1 MPKKKAF
8 LIVDGYNIIGNW
20 EKLKECLKISL
31 ENARNSLLDMM
42 AEYSKMSGE
51 KIIVIF
57 DAYNTDQPRTTYK
70 YKGLD
75 VVFTEKE
82 ETADKYIERF
92 LDSEGRRKLIE
103 VATNDSLIQKTI
115 LSRGGLRISASELKH
130 RYLTY
135 KEDLYRLEKKK
146 RNSYNKNLVSLDDG
160 VIKKI
165 DHLIENLGEKGKGKK

>member
-1 MPKKKAF
+1 
-8 LIVDGYNIIGNW
+8 
-20 EKLKECLKISL
+20 
-31 ENARNSLLDMM
+31 MM

-115 LSRGGLRISASELKH
+115 LSR
-130 RYLTY
+130 
-135 KEDLYRLEKKK
+135 EDLEFRPQ
-146 RNSYNKNLVSLDDG
+146 NLN
-160 VIKKI
+160 I
-165 DHLIENLGEKGKGKK
+165 DI